1 MENEKSFGG
10 GWEGF
15 REKVEAEKER
25 RSGEVKAEIDGKK
38 VRAKIG
44 ERAVVMQEDSE
55 EPEKEVWPLQKM
67 FEEGKFE
74 GKSDEKERG
83 SVESERGSV
92 GKEHGSVELKS
103 KKFRP
108 VGEMSKEEATK
119 EYLDILG
126 ELSQGFTSAE
136 ARASGAANYDENG
149 ELVAHGRGY
158 DRTEDRIVEQL
169 EGRDGEH
176 FKREW
181 TLGLADDIIRAES
194 DWRKIKDKTTVE
206 AEKLAE
212 DQAELKL
219 ERARKEAED
228 KLREF
233 ESGAFAGIRKVLRA
247 RKHVELQN
255 KVIELRRQT
264 PEQTI
269 SAQKAAS
276 VNRRMAKALEAAYSE
291 DYGYGHHKLSYEHSE
306 DKGYQERVNEEYNRK
321 FFSPENEER
330 IGRAIELR
338 RALEKFEPKIST
350 EWKDR
355 YWMEMN
361 KKG

>member
-10 GWEGF
+10 GSRWEGF
-15 REKVEAEKER
+15 QERVEAEKEQGN
-25 RSGEVKAEIDGKK
+25 GEVKAEIDGKK
-38 VRAKIG
+38 IKAKIG
-44 ERAVVMQEDSE
+44 ERVVVMQEDFE
-55 EPEKEVWPLQKM
+55 EPEK
-67 FEEGKFE
+67 
-74 GKSDEKERG
+74 
-83 SVESERGSV
+83 
-92 GKEHGSVELKS
+92 
-103 KKFRP
+103 FRL

-194 DWRKIKDKTTVE
+194 DWRKIQDNVDFTKEKAEQDK
-206 AEKLAE
+206 
-212 DQAELKL
+212 AELHL
-219 ERARKEAED
+219 EIARKAAKD
-228 KLREF
+228 RLTEF
-233 ESGAFAGIRKVLRA
+233 ESGTLGKIRKALRP
-247 RKHVELQN
+247 RKHMQLQN
-255 KVIELRRQT
+255 EVMWLNRQEPTKT
-264 PEQTI
+264 PSER
-269 SAQKAAS
+269 KAGHA
-276 VNRRMAKALEAAYSE
+276 NRRLQKALEAAYSE
-291 DYGYGHHKLSYEHSE
+291 DYGYGHHKLSYEHSG
-306 DKGYQERVNEEYNRK
+306 DKGYQERTNEEYNRK